1 MKMNKVL
8 VYAILLAFSAS
19 VFADG
24 ELVAGKSGGSV
35 VPLSVDSN
43 GNLNVNAT
51 SEPPVGGATSALQ
64 TAGNATLTSIDG
76 KIPTVGQKAAA
87 ASQPV
92 TLSNENIQ
100 DLYLTGQAAQTATI
114 NNILPAISS
123 ASALDLTGYRSATVQ
138 IVSTGSGGTFI
149 FEGSNDNVNF
159 QTIPVFSQLIL
170 TGTPTVAAITATSSQ
185 LIYTFPV
192 GVRYVRL
199 RIATTITGGSIQ
211 AFSKFSQT
219 SWTPAILQIAQ
230 ATAANL
236 NATVAGTVAVSSIST
251 SIVPGTAATNLGKAE
266 DAVAASGDTGVFSLF
281 VRNDTL
287 TSNASAAGDYIAAV
301 TDIFGAQIFK
311 DEQRHKASYRAAFV
325 VAPAATATDIFQ
337 LIGSASKTVEIT
349 KILVSGTQTTG
360 GMVDLY
366 AIKRSTANTGG
377 TSSATTNVPMNS
389 GDAAATAVGA
399 IYTAN
404 PTTGTP
410 VGNIFIESLPL
421 AAVTGTTNN
430 ILEIAFGERAKPVQ
444 LVGVAQALAL
454 NLNGVT
460 VAGGSIKVTVEW
472 TEW

>member
-1 MKMNKVL
+1 MKMNKNL
-8 VYAILLAFSAS
+8 CFLLALVFYSAS
-19 VFADG
+19 LAEGTLIAGSTGTAIVP
-24 ELVAGKSGGSV
+24 VA
-35 VPLSVDSN
+35 VDSS
-43 GNLNVNAT
+43 GNLSIGSST
-51 SEPPVGGATSALQ
+51 LPSGGATSALQ
-64 TAGNATLTSIDG
+64 TTGNTYLSSIDG
-76 KIPTVGQKAAA
+76 KVPTVGQKAAA
-87 ASQPV
+87 SSSPV
-92 TLSNENIQ
+92 TLSNENVQ
-100 DLYLTGQAAQTATI
+100 DLYVTGQSAQTATV
-114 NNILPAISS
+114 NNILTA
-123 ASALDLTGYRSATVQ
+123 ASGSTATDLTGYRSATVQ
-138 IVSTGSGGTFI
+138 VVSTASGGTFI

-170 TGTPTVAAITATSSQ
+170 TGTPITAALTASSSQ

-219 SWTPAILQIAQ
+219 SWTPAILQVAQ

-251 SIVPGTAATNLGKAE
+251 SIVPGTAATNLGKARNS
-266 DAVAASGDTGVFSLF
+266 AVGATDTGIASLMQR
-281 VRNDTL
+281 VDTL
-287 TSNASAAGDYIAAV
+287 ASFGTATNYNTSIV
-301 TDIFGAQIFK
+301 DIFGAQIFK

-337 LIGSASKTVEIT
+337 IIGSASKTVEIT

-404 PTTGTP
+404 PSTGTP

-421 AAVTGTTNN
+421 ASVTGTTNN

-460 VAGGSIKVTVEW
+460 VTGGSIKVTVEW